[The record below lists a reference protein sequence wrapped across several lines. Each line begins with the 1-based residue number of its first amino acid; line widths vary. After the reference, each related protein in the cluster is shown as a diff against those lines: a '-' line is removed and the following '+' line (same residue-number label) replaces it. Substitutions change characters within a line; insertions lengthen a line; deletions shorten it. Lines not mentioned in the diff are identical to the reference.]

1 MAEKITSMTITAI
14 MARIMC
20 MGDYLLVFVFS
31 MMRLATV
38 ANPAISKA
46 LSALLFISFS
56 QISTALSPMFFS
68 VSFFI
73 VSPLVCYEGLVYGAK
88 ANRD

>member
-1 MAEKITSMTITAI
+1 MSMTITAI

-20 MGDYLLVFVFS
+20 MDYFLVFS
-31 MMRLATV
+31 MMRLATA

-46 LSALLFISFS
+46 LSALVFISFS

-73 VSPLVCYEGLVYGAK
+73 VSPLVCDEGLVYGVK

>member
-1 MAEKITSMTITAI
+1 MSMTITAI

-20 MGDYLLVFVFS
+20 MDYFLVFS
-31 MMRLATV
+31 MMRLATA

-46 LSALLFISFS
+46 LSALVFISFS

-73 VSPLVCYEGLVYGAK
+73 VSPLICDEGLVYGAK